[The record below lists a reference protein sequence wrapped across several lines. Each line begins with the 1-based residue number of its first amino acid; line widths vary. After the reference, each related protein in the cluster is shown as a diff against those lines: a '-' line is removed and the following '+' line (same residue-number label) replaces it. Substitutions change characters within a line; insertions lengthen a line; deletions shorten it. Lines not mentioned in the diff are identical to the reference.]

1 MVISSNKIFKLRLNL
16 IKSLFIFTRI
26 RDVYM
31 DNAPI
36 HECKCNCLPA
46 SQSEPSEAYITLS
59 EAIDYILTKRDID
72 FAKWHIELYSMGKS
86 DMTKLY
92 ICKDRSKFRSSLI
105 FYGYRV
111 KLSRFTEWYQ
121 AGLVELRTR
130 PELQ

>member
-1 MVISSNKIFKLRLNL
+1 
-16 IKSLFIFTRI
+16 
-26 RDVYM
+26 M

-36 HECKCNCLPA
+36 HECKCNSLPL

-92 ICKDRSKFRSSLI
+92 ICKDRSKFCSSLI

-130 PELQ
+130 QELQ